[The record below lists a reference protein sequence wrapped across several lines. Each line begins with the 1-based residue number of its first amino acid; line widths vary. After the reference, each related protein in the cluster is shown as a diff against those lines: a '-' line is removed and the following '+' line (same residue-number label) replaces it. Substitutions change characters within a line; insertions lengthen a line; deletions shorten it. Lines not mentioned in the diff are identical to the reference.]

1 MMIEFGEL
9 IGQLRR
15 ELQDA
20 MAEGANER
28 LRFEVGPV
36 ELEATV
42 AVERSGGGGTKVRF
56 WVIELGGDGKLGNVT
71 TQRIKL
77 TLQPR
82 IGETGQTAYVS
93 GDSTPNE
100 R

>member
-1 MMIEFGEL
+1 MIEFAEM
-9 IGQLRR
+9 IGQLRK
-15 ELQDA
+15 ELQDV
-20 MAEGANER
+20 MVSGER
-28 LRFEVGPV
+28 EALRFEVGHV

-42 AVERSGGGGTKVRF
+42 AVERSGGSGAKVRF
-56 WVIELGGDGKLGNVT
+56 WVIELGGDGKLGNTT

-82 IGETGQTAYVS
+82 LGESDRSPLIS
-93 GDSTPNE
+93 GASAADE